1 MPPVK
6 DEEEQTHHKRPR
18 EEDGD
23 EGKDVKSEPK
33 KPKGTWEESGEEGH
47 MVISQGRNQKRVT
60 VSKFKGIVLV
70 GLREYYEKDNK
81 WLPGRNVAKALFV
94 ASADALQ
101 YHPTPFFN
109 LQPGSSVRFV

>member
-81 WLPGRNVAKALFV
+81 WLPGKSGISLTLEQWEAVVGVSESVTALAKKL
-94 ASADALQ
+94 
-101 YHPTPFFN
+101 
-109 LQPGSSVRFV
+109 SS